1 MKYLQP
7 LFGSPTP
14 KKNSTQGP
22 ARRLQLALLSCAPCP
37 ASIEIVSPTVAR
49 FAFSCPEVRGGF
61 FLRSLF
67 ADKTATFPLNSS
79 PRRLFAMP
87 PCRLLSGLL
96 LLSAFS
102 ATLSQSTHASQLLTT
117 HKRID
122 PGYWGADFE
131 TSLSVHDW
139 SKVSH
144 TPPTACTP
152 AVLSHARGAGFP
164 RSRSLDTYRDVRSA
178 SSQYGHNQAN
188 CG

>member
-1 MKYLQP
+1 MP
-7 LFGSPTP
+7 RIHR
-14 KKNSTQGP
+14 NSFSDGCP
-22 ARRLQLALLSCAPCP
+22 IRLQLPR
-37 ASIEIVSPTVAR
+37 SPRR
-49 FAFSCPEVRGGF
+49 FLFE
-61 FLRSLF
+61 SLF
-67 ADKTATFPLNSS
+67 AHKTATFTLNSS
-79 PRRLFAMP
+79 LRRLFAMP

-122 PGYWGADFE
+122 PGYWGTDFE

-139 SKVSH
+139 LKVSH
-144 TPPTACTP
+144 TPPTACIP

-164 RSRSLDTYRDVRSA
+164 RSRSLDTYRDVCSA
-178 SSQYGHNQAN
+178 SSQHGHNQAN